1 MRDVIKRLDDI
12 LEKIDELKEEMDKFI
27 EIVNSRL
34 TKRCEPQENYLPL
47 SKSQTA
53 R

>member
-12 LEKIDELKEEMDKFI
+12 LVKIEELKNAIDKYTD
-27 EIVNSRL
+27 IVNSRL
-34 TKRCEPQENYLPL
+34 TKDCEPQENYLPL